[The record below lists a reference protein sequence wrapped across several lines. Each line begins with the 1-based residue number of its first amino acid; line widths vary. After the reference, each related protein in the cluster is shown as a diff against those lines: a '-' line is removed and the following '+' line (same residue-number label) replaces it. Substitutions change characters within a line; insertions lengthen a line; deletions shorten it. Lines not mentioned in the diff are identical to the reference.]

1 MMEPQNEVLP
11 VAPVAPVGAGE
22 VSGEVVAAAGGAEAP
37 APEANQVVDA
47 ALAGQAPSPEAAVE
61 RLHEAASAPRQLL
74 THDGERVYPS
84 LYDSTWTTFAAIVFG
99 VIIVGAV
106 QVLVVKMYSS
116 AKSEHDYLT
125 RFVTSLVAMI
135 VGCYIADLLIAGPST
150 QLLSPSEKSTIL
162 SFVKDT
168 ALMIF
173 SYYFGLKAQ
182 TPAPDPA
189 TTDTE

>member
-1 MMEPQNEVLP
+1 MEPQNEVLP
-11 VAPVAPVGAGE
+11 VAPVATAGAGE
-22 VSGEVVAAAGGAEAP
+22 VPGEVVAPAGGEAAAAPAAGEVQP
-37 APEANQVVDA
+37 AQF
-47 ALAGQAPSPEAAVE
+47 AG
-61 RLHEAASAPRQLL
+61 EAASAAAEVGGKHETVAAARSVL
-74 THDGERVYPS
+74 THDGQRVYPS

-99 VIIVGAV
+99 VVIVGAV
-106 QVLVVKMYSS
+106 QVLVVKMYST

-150 QLLSPSEKSTIL
+150 QLLSPDEKTLIL
-162 SFVKDT
+162 TFVKDT

-182 TPAPDPA
+182 TPSS
-189 TTDTE
+189 DTNTSAE

>member
-1 MMEPQNEVLP
+1 MEPQNEVLP
-11 VAPVAPVGAGE
+11 VAPVAPAGAGE
-22 VSGEVVAAAGGAEAP
+22 VSGEVVAAPSGEAAP
-37 APEANQVVDA
+37 AAPAREDDA
-47 ALAGQAPSPEAAVE
+47 AQPAGEAAPAEAAVVGE
-61 RLHEAASAPRQLL
+61 LDPAGQPVL
-74 THDGERVYPS
+74 THNGERVYPS
-84 LYDSTWTTFAAIVFG
+84 LYDSTATTLAAIVFG
-99 VIIVGAV
+99 VLIVGAV
-106 QVLVVKMYSS
+106 QGLVVKMYSS

-182 TPAPDPA
+182 TPAPDPT

>member
-11 VAPVAPVGAGE
+11 VAPIAAPGAGE
-22 VSGEVVAAAGGAEAP
+22 IHGEVVNAAGSEAAPAAAPAAEQPAQPAGEAP
-37 APEANQVVDA
+37 AAEATV
-47 ALAGQAPSPEAAVE
+47 GGE
-61 RLHEAASAPRQLL
+61 HEAVGGNREIL
-74 THDGERVYPS
+74 THNGERHYPS
-84 LYDSTWTTFAAIVFG
+84 LYDGVGTTVAAIVFG
-99 VIIVGAV
+99 VIIVGAI
-106 QVLVVKMYSS
+106 QVLVVKMYSN

-150 QLLSPSEKSTIL
+150 QLLSANEKTLIL
-162 SFVKDT
+162 TFVKDT

-182 TPAPDPA
+182 TPSDTH
-189 TTDTE
+189 TTEE